1 MQLTDQ
7 AKKYLLEASKWANFI
22 AIFGFIA
29 IGLLI
34 IMSFSIGSI
43 MANLPEGSLGGLSPK
58 FFSFFYLIAAI
69 GSIMANLPEGS
80 LGGLS
85 PKFFSFFYLI
95 AAGIYFIPIFFL
107 FQFGQKTKQALL
119 EDDHNLLTFGLKKLR
134 SHYKFIG
141 VLIIVFIVFYLL
153 LILFGAFGALA
164 MS

>member
-1 MQLTDQ
+1 MQLSDQ

-34 IMSFSIGSI
+34 IMSFSMGTILAS
-43 MANLPEGSLGGLSPK
+43 
-58 FFSFFYLIAAI
+58 
-69 GSIMANLPEGS
+69 LPEGS

-95 AAGIYFIPIFFL
+95 AAGIYFIPVFFL
-107 FQFGQKTKQALL
+107 FQFAQKTKQALI
-119 EDDHNLLTFGLKKLR
+119 EDDHNLLTFGLKKLK

-141 VLIIVFIVFYLL
+141 ILFIVLITLYLF
-153 LILFGAFGALA
+153 LILFGAFSALL
-164 MS
+164 

>member
-22 AIFGFIA
+22 AIVGFIA

-43 MANLPEGSLGGLSPK
+43 LANLPEGSLGGLP
-58 FFSFFYLIAAI
+58 
-69 GSIMANLPEGS
+69 
-80 LGGLS
+80 

-95 AAGIYFIPIFFL
+95 AAGIYFIPVFFL
-107 FQFGQKTKQALL
+107 FQFAQKTKQALL

-134 SHYKFIG
+134 SHYKFVG
-141 VLIIVFIVFYLL
+141 VLFIIFISLYFL

-164 MS
+164 L

>member
-22 AIFGFIA
+22 AIVGFIA

-58 FFSFFYLIAAI
+58 FFSFFYLIAA
-69 GSIMANLPEGS
+69 
-80 LGGLS
+80 
-85 PKFFSFFYLI
+85 
-95 AAGIYFIPIFFL
+95 GIYFIPVFFL

-134 SHYKFIG
+134 SHYKFVG
-141 VLIIVFIVFYLL
+141 VLFIIFISLYLF
-153 LILFGAFGALA
+153 LILLGAFGALA
-164 MS
+164 M

>member
-1 MQLTDQ
+1 MQLSDQ

-34 IMSFSIGSI
+34 IIACSIGSI
-43 MANLPEGSLGGLSPK
+43 MANLPEGSLGG
-58 FFSFFYLIAAI
+58 I
-69 GSIMANLPEGS
+69 
-80 LGGLS
+80 S

-95 AAGIYFIPIFFL
+95 AAGIYFIPVFFL
-107 FQFGQKTKQALL
+107 FQFAQKTKQALL
-119 EDDHNLLTFGLKKLR
+119 EDDHNLLTFGFKKLR

-153 LILFGAFGALA
+153 LILFGAFGALGR
-164 MS
+164 S

>member
-7 AKKYLLEASKWANFI
+7 AKKYLLEACKWANFI

-43 MANLPEGSLGGLSPK
+43 MANLPEGSLGG
-58 FFSFFYLIAAI
+58 I
-69 GSIMANLPEGS
+69 
-80 LGGLS
+80 S

-95 AAGIYFIPIFFL
+95 AAGIYFIPVFFL

-141 VLIIVFIVFYLL
+141 VLIIIFIVFYLL
-153 LILFGAFGALA
+153 LILFGAFGAVA

>member
-1 MQLTDQ
+1 MQLSDQ
-7 AKKYLLEASKWANFI
+7 AKKYLLEACKWANFI

-43 MANLPEGSLGGLSPK
+43 LANLPEGSLGG
-58 FFSFFYLIAAI
+58 I
-69 GSIMANLPEGS
+69 
-80 LGGLS
+80 S

-95 AAGIYFIPIFFL
+95 AAGIYFIPVFFL

-119 EDDHNLLTFGLKKLR
+119 EDDHNLLTFGLKKLK

-141 VLIIVFIVFYLL
+141 VLIIIFIVFYLL
-153 LILFGAFGALA
+153 LILFGAFGAVA

>member
-22 AIFGFIA
+22 AIVGFIA

-58 FFSFFYLIAAI
+58 FFSFFYLIAA
-69 GSIMANLPEGS
+69 
-80 LGGLS
+80 
-85 PKFFSFFYLI
+85 
-95 AAGIYFIPIFFL
+95 GIYFIPVFFL

-134 SHYKFIG
+134 SHYKFVG
-141 VLIIVFIVFYLL
+141 VLFIIFISLYLI

-164 MS
+164 M

>member
-1 MQLTDQ
+1 MQLSDQ
-7 AKKYLLEASKWANFI
+7 AKKHLLEACKWANFI

-43 MANLPEGSLGGLSPK
+43 LANLPEGSLGG
-58 FFSFFYLIAAI
+58 I
-69 GSIMANLPEGS
+69 
-80 LGGLS
+80 S

-95 AAGIYFIPIFFL
+95 AAGIYFIPVFFL

-141 VLIIVFIVFYLL
+141 VLIIIFIVFYLL
-153 LILFGAFGALA
+153 LILFGAFGAVA

>member
-1 MQLTDQ
+1 MQLSDQ

-43 MANLPEGSLGGLSPK
+43 MANLPEGSLGG
-58 FFSFFYLIAAI
+58 I
-69 GSIMANLPEGS
+69 
-80 LGGLS
+80 S

-95 AAGIYFIPIFFL
+95 AAGIYFIPVFFL
-107 FQFGQKTKQALL
+107 FQFGQKIKQAFL

-141 VLIIVFIVFYLL
+141 ILIIVFIVFYVL

>member
-7 AKKYLLEASKWANFI
+7 AKKYLLEAAKWANFI
-22 AIFGFIA
+22 AIVGFIT

-58 FFSFFYLIAAI
+58 FFSFFYLIAA
-69 GSIMANLPEGS
+69 
-80 LGGLS
+80 
-85 PKFFSFFYLI
+85 
-95 AAGIYFIPIFFL
+95 GIYFIPVFFL
-107 FQFGQKTKQALL
+107 FQFGHKIKQAMI

-141 VLIIVFIVFYLL
+141 VLFIIFIVFYLL
-153 LILFGAFGALA
+153 LIVLGSLGVLMA
-164 MS
+164 